1 MNENLVV
8 PIFDLLK
15 GDRDS
20 KQITK
25 LVKKIL
31 VANRRNIK
39 IGSITK
45 PQLEKVINDG
55 VLEKKQNWRTLTERV
70 AEMLFLPYPQ
80 FHEPIKNLLQVYD
93 SGDLKKTDDSLLSI
107 FQQLKELFE
116 QKVIP
121 VQTRRRMTLALF
133 GLVTDC
139 YTDFVKEIIK
149 LECNEPIDEL
159 TPAALLE
166 QRKSQNTEPEQGD
179 SAAHKENEPSK
190 AEELKESNGTSSV
203 EPSEEAGNQNADISS
218 AAPQTTEDNKTP
230 TLEEE
235 PTELTDNA
243 DAATSDTD
251 QFDTDIKK
259 HLDKLE
265 EECALADSE
274 TEEAEIRRI
283 KLPMVTG
290 LLRSFNSSTI
300 CNFYPLCRWN
310 NGLPSKIENAK
321 ELYPEMANILL
332 GDSNRVGRKER
343 LTLANGILLNI
354 PFEDSELESTFF
366 ENKSKF
372 TLDIY
377 SLFAKKE
384 VRNAAF
390 DDREN
395 GYWQA
400 FYIVEPVDPESV
412 SLDKKI
418 EIKLDGLTYI
428 RPELSDLARG
438 QFVVLKLNNKYY
450 GPLSLKEDALKRLY
464 VAPLT
469 SSENR
474 GIVDCFEERP
484 DAPVSPIFKV
494 EGINV
499 LVNLK
504 MIFTNPLL
512 VRKTTVDMVSD
523 EALVKE
529 FIRKIPRANGT
540 PEVISRWMLDNLN
553 NGFFDSGSVIT
564 KQRAL
569 RLLKY
574 LQLNLP
580 ESRQIEQIVE
590 MISSAMSSAAKRKP
604 ELFEEIYKR
613 VITDQD
619 VLKSLPAH
627 KLIMEDLKELEDK
640 REDLQR
646 QISELEHRKKDKER
660 EAANKRRKSELE
672 KEIELLESH
681 FGRP

>member
-590 MISSAMSSAAKRKP
+590 MISSAMELGRK
-604 ELFEEIYKR
+604 
-613 VITDQD
+613 
-619 VLKSLPAH
+619 
-627 KLIMEDLKELEDK
+627 
-640 REDLQR
+640 
-646 QISELEHRKKDKER
+646 
-660 EAANKRRKSELE
+660 E
-672 KEIELLESH
+672 KTRTVRGNL
-681 FGRP
+681 

>member
-1 MNENLVV
+1 M
-8 PIFDLLK
+8 
-15 GDRDS
+15 
-20 KQITK
+20 
-25 LVKKIL
+25 
-31 VANRRNIK
+31 
-39 IGSITK
+39 
-45 PQLEKVINDG
+45 
-55 VLEKKQNWRTLTERV
+55 
-70 AEMLFLPYPQ
+70 
-80 FHEPIKNLLQVYD
+80 
-93 SGDLKKTDDSLLSI
+93 
-107 FQQLKELFE
+107 KELFE

-474 GIVDCFEERP
+474 GIGR
-484 DAPVSPIFKV
+484 
-494 EGINV
+494 
-499 LVNLK
+499 
-504 MIFTNPLL
+504 LL
-512 VRKTTVDMVSD
+512 RRKTRCAGQSD
-523 EALVKE
+523 L
-529 FIRKIPRANGT
+529 
-540 PEVISRWMLDNLN
+540 
-553 NGFFDSGSVIT
+553 
-564 KQRAL
+564 
-569 RLLKY
+569 
-574 LQLNLP
+574 
-580 ESRQIEQIVE
+580 
-590 MISSAMSSAAKRKP
+590 
-604 ELFEEIYKR
+604 
-613 VITDQD
+613 
-619 VLKSLPAH
+619 
-627 KLIMEDLKELEDK
+627 
-640 REDLQR
+640 
-646 QISELEHRKKDKER
+646 
-660 EAANKRRKSELE
+660 
-672 KEIELLESH
+672 
-681 FGRP
+681 